1 LLTVLAL
8 CHIGQ
13 RAARFIL
20 AGTGEL
26 LDQVGHWGITRPSR
40 AGTGELLDQVGGWG
54 ITRPSRAGTGELL
67 DQVGSGSKRSGP
79 QPQGGVAGVRG
90 SGI

>member
-26 LDQVGHWGITRPSR
+26 LDQVG
-40 AGTGELLDQVGGWG
+40 GWG
-54 ITRPSRAGTGELL
+54 ITRPGRGGTGELL

-90 SGI
+90 SGIGISSSEAA

>member
-1 LLTVLAL
+1 MLAL

-13 RAARFIL
+13 RAARIIL

-26 LDQVGHWGITRPSR
+26 LDQVGSG
-40 AGTGELLDQVGGWG
+40 AGELLDQVGSGAG
-54 ITRPSRAGTGELL
+54 ELLDQVGSGTGELL

-90 SGI
+90 SGIGISSSEAA

>member
-1 LLTVLAL
+1 MLAL

-13 RAARFIL
+13 RAARIIL

-26 LDQVGHWGITRPSR
+26 LDQVGSG
-40 AGTGELLDQVGGWG
+40 AGELLDQVG
-54 ITRPSRAGTGELL
+54 SGTGELL

-90 SGI
+90 SGIGISSSEAA